1 MALSSLTV
9 ISGSSINSSGRYAY
23 TVTECDKTFAC
34 CRMEKKQLTSLF
46 HRSDQKQQKLPKDRF
61 QSFTL
66 IDGETLKTIRQ
77 ASSNINIFFL
87 SGQLSV

>member
-1 MALSSLTV
+1 MPTQSLS
-9 ISGSSINSSGRYAY
+9 
-23 TVTECDKTFAC
+23 VTRHLPAVEW
-34 CRMEKKQLTSLF
+34 RKKQLTSLF

-87 SGQLSV
+87 SRQLRV